1 MGFDFDLISLILGIG
16 AGLVPAGIL
25 LLVIF
30 KERAERRRAHET
42 AEEIIKKANKDAE
55 SNRKEAEVAQ
65 KEELFRKREK
75 LEQEIQDEQKRLQ
88 QIEAR
93 LDKREDSFERKFE
106 LLNKKEYHMEN
117 LDKKLQERQKTL
129 RQSEEELHT
138 LMDEEKKKL
147 LEIAGLGQEEA
158 EKLLLT
164 RLDKELEAESGNII
178 KKFNEKLD
186 EEKNRMAQEVI
197 ATAIQRI
204 AAPHTSEIVVSTI
217 DIPSDEMKG
226 RIIGREGRNIRA
238 FEKSTGVDVIVDDT
252 PGVIVISGFDSVRRE
267 MARRAMEKLITD
279 GRIHP
284 TRIEEVV
291 ATTKKEMNEL
301 IQEIGKQASYE
312 ADVRGLHAK
321 EITLLGR
328 LKYRTS
334 YGQNVL
340 QHSIEVAYLGGI
352 IAGELGLDTKL
363 ARRCGLLHDIGK
375 AADHEIEGGHPAIG
389 ADLAKRYREKP
400 LVVNAIAAHHE
411 DEEPQSIYAVITQAA
426 DAVSAS
432 RPGARRETLERYIK
446 RLERLEA
453 VATAFEGVVGA
464 YAIQAGREI
473 RVIVNPDRIKDDAA
487 HKIAR
492 DIAKQIEEELTYP
505 GEVKVTLIRETR
517 VTEYAR

>member
-1 MGFDFDLISLILGIG
+1 MIEVHLIVFILGIG
-16 AGLVPAGIL
+16 VGLTFGGVCLYML
-25 LLVIF
+25 LR
-30 KERAERRRAHET
+30 ERAQRRRAHET
-42 AEEIIKKANKDAE
+42 SEEITANAKKEAE
-55 SNRKEAEVAQ
+55 THRKEAEVAL
-65 KEELFRKREK
+65 KEEMYRKREI
-75 LEQEIQDEQKRLQ
+75 LEKEIQEEQKRLLQ
-88 QIEAR
+88 LETR

-106 LLNKKEYHMEN
+106 LLNKKERHMEN
-117 LDKKLQERQKTL
+117 LEKKLQERQKKF
-129 RQSEEELHT
+129 REEEEKLEK
-138 LMDEEKKKL
+138 LIDEEKKKL
-147 LEIAGLGQEEA
+147 LEVAGLNREEA
-158 EKLLLT
+158 EKLLLS
-164 RLDKELEAESGNII
+164 RLDKELEAESSNLI
-178 KKFNEKLD
+178 KKYVEQI
-186 EEKNRMAQEVI
+186 EEDKTRKAQEII

-226 RIIGREGRNIRA
+226 RVIGREGRNIRA
-238 FEKSTGVDVIVDDT
+238 FEKATGVDVIVDDT

-267 MARRAMEKLITD
+267 MARRAMDKLITD

-291 ATTKKEMNEL
+291 NTTMKEMNQL

-312 ADVRGLHAK
+312 VDVAGLHTK
-321 EITLLGR
+321 EVTLLGR

-340 QHSIEVAYLGGI
+340 QHSIEVAHLCGI
-352 IAGELGLDTKL
+352 LAGELGLDAKL

-375 AADHEIEGGHPAIG
+375 AADHEMEGGHPAIG

-400 LVVNAIAAHHE
+400 VVINAIAAHHE
-411 DEEPQSIYAVITQAA
+411 DEPPESIYAIMTQAA
-426 DAVSAS
+426 DAISAS

-453 VATAFEGVVGA
+453 VANGFDGVIGS

-473 RVIVNPDRIKDDAA
+473 RVLVDPERIKDDGAF
-487 HKIAR
+487 KMAR
-492 DIAKQIEEELTYP
+492 DIANQIESELTYP

-517 VTEYAR
+517 ITEYAK